1 MILMPLAC
9 SGQRASSAGC
19 TSAPAMSTSI
29 QTYQDALAAAPDNWR
44 AWYDLDEYKA
54 LALHNDLVAGAPDTL
69 AVAEQQSGTSRE
81 VLEIN
86 VDRTRLDGGVNY
98 SARAAFDVRVRPVY
112 TYYTASPK
120 RNYEGRPVPVST
132 FRPMLAEL
140 YGHDG
145 TLLLAR
151 WFPVEIVER
160 DLNPEGSTQDPL
172 PYDESW
178 MARVA
183 SPPRW
188 SCLRLLADAA
198 DPSLPASFMIDIAA
212 SPNPPAIEITSPPK
226 DQTLHPGEPVEITWS
241 ASDPDGDE
249 LTYLFSLSE
258 DGGQRYRGHRRDL
271 TSTSDRLDVGE
282 SYSPGYLP
290 GTLRF
295 RVVASDG
302 TRSATA
308 ESPIYPVE
316 PKTAQP
322 DP

>member
-1 MILMPLAC
+1 MVLLPLAC
-9 SGQRASSAGC
+9 SGRRASSAGC

-29 QTYQDALAAAPDNWR
+29 QTYQDTLAAAPDNWR

-54 LALHNDLVAGAPDTL
+54 LALHNDLVAGAADTL

-81 VLEIN
+81 VLEIY
-86 VDRTRLDGGVNY
+86 VARTRLDGGVNY

-112 TYYTASPK
+112 TYYTASAN
-120 RNYEGRPVPVST
+120 RSSEGRPVPVST

-151 WFPVEIVER
+151 WFPVEIVAR
-160 DLNPEGSTQDPL
+160 DVNPEGSTL
-172 PYDESW
+172 PYEESR

-249 LTYLFSLSE
+249 LTYNFSLSQ
-258 DGGQRYRGHRRDL
+258 DGGQRYGGHRRDL
-271 TSTSDRLDVGE
+271 TSTSYRLDVGE
-282 SYSPGYLP
+282 IYSPGYLP

-308 ESPIYPVE
+308 ESPIHPVE
-316 PKTAQP
+316 PKRAQP
-322 DP
+322 DR

>member
-1 MILMPLAC
+1 MVLMPLAC
-9 SGQRASSAGC
+9 SGRPTSSAGC

-29 QTYQDALAAAPDNWR
+29 QTYQDTLAAAPDNHR

-81 VLEIN
+81 VLEIY

-112 TYYTASPK
+112 TYYTAGPVRFS
-120 RNYEGRPVPVST
+120 GRPVPVST

-151 WFPVEIVER
+151 WFPVEIEAR
-160 DLNPEGSTQDPL
+160 DVNPEGSTQDPR

-178 MARVA
+178 SIRVA

-249 LTYLFSLSE
+249 LTYSFSLSE
-258 DGGQRYRGHRRDL
+258 DGGPRYGFQQRDL
-271 TSTSDRLDVGE
+271 TSTSYRLDVGE
-282 SYSPGYLP
+282 IYSPGA
-290 GTLRF
+290 LRF

-308 ESPIYPVE
+308 ESPIHPVE
-316 PKTAQP
+316 PKRAQP
-322 DP
+322 DR